1 MAQAKKNISVIPA
14 TGTYDR
20 HIRPQMKALRV
31 AAYCRVSTLQEQ
43 QESSYEAQ
51 VSYYTEK
58 IRGNPNWKLAGI
70 YADDGKSATSTKKR
84 SDFQAMIDDCMAG
97 KIDMVL
103 TKSISRF
110 ARNTVDALINSREG
124 YSVRNLNYMK
134 QFARRIPSAEI
145 LHQGGAKISWR
156 AIKLLIDKT
165 DNLEEH
171 MWYTQQ
177 CLENGWSS
185 TVLSHQIE
193 SGLYYRQ
200 ALADKT
206 TNFKEQ
212 LANPFSEQAEEI
224 IKDPYIFDFI
234 PNAKKLRETE
244 LEDALVQQI
253 TKLLLEFGSG
263 FAFMGRQY
271 PIQVG
276 KREFFIDLLFYNV
289 KLHCYFVVELKT
301 VEFEPEFAGKLSFY
315 LSAVDGELKS
325 PNDNPTIGLLLC
337 KGKDKMV
344 AEYALKDVNKPMGV
358 SEYKLSNHVSEE
370 LQDKLPSIEDI
381 EKRLN

>member
-1 MAQAKKNISVIPA
+1 MHQA
-14 TGTYDR
+14 
-20 HIRPQMKALRV
+20 
-31 AAYCRVSTLQEQ
+31 
-43 QESSYEAQ
+43 
-51 VSYYTEK
+51 
-58 IRGNPNWKLAGI
+58 
-70 YADDGKSATSTKKR
+70 
-84 SDFQAMIDDCMAG
+84 
-97 KIDMVL
+97 
-103 TKSISRF
+103 
-110 ARNTVDALINSREG
+110 
-124 YSVRNLNYMK
+124 
-134 QFARRIPSAEI
+134 
-145 LHQGGAKISWR
+145 GAKISWR

-212 LANPFSEQAEEI
+212 LANPLSEQAEEI

-234 PNAKKLRETE
+234 PNAKKLRE
-244 LEDALVQQI
+244 I
-253 TKLLLEFGSG
+253 
-263 FAFMGRQY
+263 
-271 PIQVG
+271 I
-276 KREFFIDLLFYNV
+276 

-325 PNDNPTIGLLLC
+325 ANDNPTIGLLLC
-337 KGKDKMV
+337 KGKDKIV

-358 SEYKLSNHVSEE
+358 RNC
-370 LQDKLPSIEDI
+370 LQITDASL
-381 EKRLN
+381 

>member
-1 MAQAKKNISVIPA
+1 MSWDIDVSEKLYQRLANEIFFRILHGKYR
-14 TGTYDR
+14 TGDKM
-20 HIRPQMKALRV
+20 P
-31 AAYCRVSTLQEQ
+31 S
-43 QESSYEAQ
+43 
-51 VSYYTEK
+51 YTELAK
-58 IRGNPNWKLAGI
+58 EAGSSPETVRKAFRELQHYGVIEKMRRG
-70 YADDGKSATSTKKR
+70 YFVT
-84 SDFQAMIDDCMAG
+84 
-97 KIDMVL
+97 
-103 TKSISRF
+103 
-110 ARNTVDALINSREG
+110 
-124 YSVRNLNYMK
+124 
-134 QFARRIPSAEI
+134 
-145 LHQGGAKISWR
+145 
-156 AIKLLIDKT
+156 
-165 DNLEEH
+165 
-171 MWYTQQ
+171 
-177 CLENGWSS
+177 
-185 TVLSHQIE
+185 
-193 SGLYYRQ
+193 
-200 ALADKT
+200 DKT

-381 EKRLN
+381 EKRIN

>member
-1 MAQAKKNISVIPA
+1 MAKKIEIVMDGYI
-14 TGTYDR
+14 DV
-20 HIRPQMKALRV
+20 L
-31 AAYCRVSTLQEQ
+31 
-43 QESSYEAQ
+43 
-51 VSYYTEK
+51 EK
-58 IRGNPNWKLAGI
+58 IKERITQAQYQVMTNANVERNILFWNIGNVILQYSQWGNKFVETLSKDLRMTYP
-70 YADDGKSATSTKKR
+70 
-84 SDFQAMIDDCMAG
+84 
-97 KIDMVL
+97 
-103 TKSISRF
+103 
-110 ARNTVDALINSREG
+110 SREG

-134 QFARRIPSAEI
+134 QFARRIPSEEI
-145 LHQGGAKISWR
+145 LHQAGAKISWR

-212 LANPFSEQAEEI
+212 LANPLSEQAEEI

-234 PNAKKLRETE
+234 PNAKKLRE
-244 LEDALVQQI
+244 I
-253 TKLLLEFGSG
+253 
-263 FAFMGRQY
+263 
-271 PIQVG
+271 I
-276 KREFFIDLLFYNV
+276 

-325 PNDNPTIGLLLC
+325 ANDNPTIGLLLC
-337 KGKDKMV
+337 KGKDKIV

-358 SEYKLSNHVSEE
+358 SEYKLSNHISEE
-370 LQDKLPSIEDI
+370 LQNKLPSIEDI
-381 EKRLN
+381 EKRIN